1 MTTGPATILEV
12 IAELE
17 ADGFTGQF
25 GARPGGRIMCFT
37 CRQDFPAADT
47 GLQTIHRLEGASDP
61 DDMAAIGALCCP
73 RCDARGTIVLK
84 YGPESS
90 AEEAEALLVLQDLRR
105 AR

>member
-37 CRQDFPAADT
+37 CRQAH
-47 GLQTIHRLEGASDP
+47 IRLS
-61 DDMAAIGALCCP
+61 
-73 RCDARGTIVLK
+73 
-84 YGPESS
+84 
-90 AEEAEALLVLQDLRR
+90 
-105 AR
+105 